1 MVNIGI
7 TPFAVTTFGFKSVLN
22 HPRLPL
28 LACKRDGAVL
38 GGIMF
43 GIKCN

>member
-1 MVNIGI
+1 MNIGI

-38 GGIMF
+38 DVITF
-43 GIKCN
+43 GFKYR

>member
-7 TPFAVTTFGFKSVLN
+7 TPFSVTTFGFKSVLN

-38 GGIMF
+38 GRMTF
-43 GIKCN
+43 GFKYR